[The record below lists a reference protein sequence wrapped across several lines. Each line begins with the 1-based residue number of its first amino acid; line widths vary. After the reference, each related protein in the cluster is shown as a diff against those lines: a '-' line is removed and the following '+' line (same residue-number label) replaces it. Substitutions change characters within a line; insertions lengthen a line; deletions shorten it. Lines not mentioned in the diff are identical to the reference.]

1 VGAVVFDFRYKN
13 VEGKWKGSGHCRG
26 SNRDTA
32 FDALEQKNGGM
43 PEGRY
48 MSRPRDGHARD
59 WDPFSW
65 PRAVS
70 EPAQQ
75 RVSALAAAAR
85 NHMDAKREWPFSAF
99 DASRGTRGRH
109 PAEPTGVVTSRREA
123 PAKPTAAE
131 REVADLLPIEADPDA
146 ARAVLDRVPLWFH
159 TFSLDHSD
167 ELYTPG
173 VARDHRY
180 RIPALPEDF
189 SGTSVLDVGTFDG
202 FYAFLAEA
210 RGARRVVAV
219 DNEQYR
225 VWVQSRWGVELEGGE
240 GFTAIRE
247 LLRSK
252 VEYRR
257 LDAFDLDQLEETF
270 DFILCFGILHRVD
283 NPMGLLKVLRRRLS
297 AEGRV
302 LLETYG
308 SADRTLDAPAA
319 IHAYEEGEVYARDDF
334 VYWGFTPAGL
344 EAMACHADFEGFEL
358 IDAPVIDGHPRV
370 IGTLRARAAR
380 RP

>member
-1 VGAVVFDFRYKN
+1 
-13 VEGKWKGSGHCRG
+13 
-26 SNRDTA
+26 
-32 FDALEQKNGGM
+32 M
-43 PEGRY
+43 
-48 MSRPRDGHARD
+48 
-59 WDPFSW
+59 
-65 PRAVS
+65 
-70 EPAQQ
+70 
-75 RVSALAAAAR
+75 
-85 NHMDAKREWPFSAF
+85 
-99 DASRGTRGRH
+99 
-109 PAEPTGVVTSRREA
+109 VTLRREA
-123 PAKPTAAE
+123 PPKPTAAE
-131 REVADLLPIEADPDA
+131 REVADLLSIEAGPKA

-167 ELYTPG
+167 QLYTPG
-173 VARDHRY
+173 VARNHRY
-180 RIPALPEDF
+180 RIPALPDDF
-189 SGTSVLDVGTFDG
+189 SGMSVLDVGTFDG

-225 VWVQSRWGVELEGGE
+225 AWVQARWGVELEGGE

-247 LLRSK
+247 LLHST

-257 LDAFDLDQLEETF
+257 LNAFDLDQIEETF

-283 NPMGLLKVLRRRLS
+283 NPEGLLKVLRRHLS

-308 SADRTLDAPAA
+308 SPDRTLDAPAA
-319 IHAYEEGEVYARDDF
+319 IHAYQAGEVYARDDF

-344 EAMACHADFEGFEL
+344 DAMGCHAGFEGFEL

-370 IGTLRARAAR
+370 IGTLRARAMGG
-380 RP
+380 P

>member
-1 VGAVVFDFRYKN
+1 MT
-13 VEGKWKGSGHCRG
+13 E
-26 SNRDTA
+26 
-32 FDALEQKNGGM
+32 
-43 PEGRY
+43 
-48 MSRPRDGHARD
+48 
-59 WDPFSW
+59 
-65 PRAVS
+65 RA
-70 EPAQQ
+70 P
-75 RVSALAAAAR
+75 
-85 NHMDAKREWPFSAF
+85 
-99 DASRGTRGRH
+99 
-109 PAEPTGVVTSRREA
+109 RRET
-123 PAKPTAAE
+123 PPQPTAAE
-131 REVADLLPIEADPDA
+131 REVADLIPIEADPDA
-146 ARAVLDRVPLWFH
+146 ALAVLDRVPLWFH

-167 ELYTPG
+167 DLYTPG

-180 RIPALPEDF
+180 RIPALPQDF
-189 SGTSVLDVGTFDG
+189 SGMSVLDVGTFDG

-225 VWVQSRWGVELEGGE
+225 AWVKSRWGLELEGGE

-252 VEYRR
+252 VEYQR
-257 LDAFDLDQLEETF
+257 LDAFDLAHLEETF

-308 SADRTLDAPAA
+308 SPDRTLDAPAA
-319 IHAYEEGEVYARDDF
+319 IHAYEAGEVYARDDF
-334 VYWGFTPAGL
+334 VYWGFTPACL
-344 EAMACHADFEGFEL
+344 EAIARHAGFEGFEL

-370 IGTLRARAAR
+370 IGTLRARAMR